1 MKSVCGK
8 INNFPCVLK
17 YQRNNYAKKIRK
29 QYELGNIKEKRCN
42 MREYTFRVDG
52 MANTLTTV
60 QKDNYVVIPCAMRGR
75 YDKSNNIN
83 QQLVMRED
91 GSTNTIT
98 CVMKDK
104 LIIER
109 GVEI

>member
-8 INNFPCVLK
+8 NNNFPCVLK
-17 YQRNNYAKKIRK
+17 YQRNDYAKKIRK

-60 QKDNYVVIPCAMRGR
+60 QKDNYVVIPCAM
-75 YDKSNNIN
+75 
-83 QQLVMRED
+83 
-91 GSTNTIT
+91 
-98 CVMKDK
+98 
-104 LIIER
+104 
-109 GVEI
+109 

>member
-1 MKSVCGK
+1 
-8 INNFPCVLK
+8 
-17 YQRNNYAKKIRK
+17 
-29 QYELGNIKEKRCN
+29 
-42 MREYTFRVDG
+42 
-52 MANTLTTV
+52 
-60 QKDNYVVIPCAMRGR
+60 MRGR